1 MVNTFTLDLFKDP
14 FFVGFDRQLDR
25 MLNVHNVSSQI
36 NYPPYNVVK
45 VNEDEY
51 VVHVAVAGFSK
62 DDVDVSVDNGSLI
75 IKGEISESTDE
86 IEYVHKGI
94 AGRKFTRT
102 FALGEYMEV
111 TGAKME
117 NGMLEVTVER
127 IVPEEKKPK
136 TIKIK

>member
-51 VVHVAVAGFSK
+51 VVLELAMRLANATWKAGQVHRAVWENNRDRIDSK
-62 DDVDVSVDNGSLI
+62 
-75 IKGEISESTDE
+75 
-86 IEYVHKGI
+86 VHI
-94 AGRKFTRT
+94 
-102 FALGEYMEV
+102 L
-111 TGAKME
+111 
-117 NGMLEVTVER
+117 
-127 IVPEEKKPK
+127 
-136 TIKIK
+136 